1 MDKTGISEIC
11 LRCQEA
17 VWGKKTC
24 NVIIASQRQGDK
36 KGNEE
41 RRYKQKNVGLP
52 FWERGKGKELFCQEN
67 MAYIFAVKFWGKKI
81 KAEMPPGGLRV
92 AAHALTGA
100 IYGACEPLAGSQAV

>member
-1 MDKTGISEIC
+1 
-11 LRCQEA
+11 
-17 VWGKKTC
+17 
-24 NVIIASQRQGDK
+24 
-36 KGNEE
+36 
-41 RRYKQKNVGLP
+41 
-52 FWERGKGKELFCQEN
+52 